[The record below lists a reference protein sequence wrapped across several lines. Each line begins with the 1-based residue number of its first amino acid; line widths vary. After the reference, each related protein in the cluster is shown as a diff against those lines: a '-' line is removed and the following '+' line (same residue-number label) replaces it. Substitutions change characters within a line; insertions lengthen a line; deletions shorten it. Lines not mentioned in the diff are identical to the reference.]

1 MTSNT
6 NDTQQSSKGNSTSPD
21 DDEAADSKLIIEFTV
36 PTDAFVL
43 AETLAANPDPIV
55 EFEQLVPSEGSLLP
69 YLWVRGTSEAFEEA
83 AATDPTVDSVQQ
95 IATVSEDALYRID
108 WATSS
113 ADILQWIRSRD
124 ATVLQSEGQDREW
137 LLKLRV
143 ESRDTL
149 EDLRTYCEDHD
160 IAFHVVRLY
169 DLEEPKM
176 GQFNVTA
183 KQREALITAE
193 ELGHFE
199 IPRDATLQ
207 DVAAALGISPKAVS
221 ERLRRGQTNL
231 VNNTLTIGQPTGI
244 GLS

>member
-1 MTSNT
+1 MTSGPNH
-6 NDTQQSSKGNSTSPD
+6 TQQNSNGDSVSPD
-21 DDEAADSKLIIEFTV
+21 SIEAADSKLVIEFTV

-43 AETLAANPDPIV
+43 AETLAAVPDHVV
-55 EFEQLVPSEGSLLP
+55 EFEQLVPAEGSLLP
-69 YLWVRGTSEAFEEA
+69 YLWVRGASEAFEEA
-83 AATDPTVDSVQQ
+83 AAADPTIDSIQRV
-95 IATVSEDALYRID
+95 ATFSEDALYRID
-108 WATSS
+108 WTASS
-113 ADILQWIRSRD
+113 ASILQWIRSRD
-124 ATVLQSEGQDREW
+124 ATVLQSEGQDHEW

-149 EDLRTYCEDHD
+149 ESLRAYCNDHD

-199 IPRDATLQ
+199 IPRDATLD
-207 DVAAALGISPKAVS
+207 DVAAALDISPKATS

-231 VNNTLTIGQPTGI
+231 VNNTLTIGQPTGV
-244 GLS
+244 GLD